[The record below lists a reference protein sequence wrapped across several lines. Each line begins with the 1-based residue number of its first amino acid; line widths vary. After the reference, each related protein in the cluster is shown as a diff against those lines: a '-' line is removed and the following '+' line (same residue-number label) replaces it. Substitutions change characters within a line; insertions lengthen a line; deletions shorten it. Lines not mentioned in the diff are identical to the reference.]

1 MQTFPQPQ
9 PRNHNRPQYQTPN
22 LFFNNSQLYP
32 QPQVR
37 SNIKQTIQNLSN
49 PMLMQYNLQ
58 TNYNNLK
65 RMTSSNS

>member
-9 PRNHNRPQYQTPN
+9 PRNHNRPQYQTHN
-22 LFFNNSQLYP
+22 HFFNNSQLYP

-65 RMTSSNS
+65 RMSSSNS